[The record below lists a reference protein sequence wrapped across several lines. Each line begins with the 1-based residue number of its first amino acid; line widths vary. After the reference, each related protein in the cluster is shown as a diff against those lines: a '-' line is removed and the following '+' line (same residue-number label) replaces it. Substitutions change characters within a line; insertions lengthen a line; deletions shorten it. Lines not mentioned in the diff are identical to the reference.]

1 MSDLPGQKR
10 IDYLVT
16 QLRKASKAYYSK
28 QEIISDEQ
36 WDNLYYELESLDPD
50 NPALQEIGEGV
61 DEEFEGFEK
70 EAHRMFMHSQQK
82 ARNLEEFER
91 WLKKLP
97 ERFKNFIVDHK
108 LDGLSIE
115 LIYENGELVHA
126 LTQGEK
132 TGFDICAHVKK
143 MAHVPLRVKDPDGN
157 PFEGS
162 LRGEMIMSPIVFA
175 EKYESEGY
183 TIPRS
188 TAVGLSKKNG
198 PHLKDIQVIL
208 YDASLEAKTHSEV
221 RSFLTSI
228 PRAKVAESRKIPRSK
243 LMERVTEWYQT
254 LTDARTSDDPSER
267 PELEID
273 GLVVKCDTISKADA
287 TRVKPNFQI
296 AIKFPP
302 QAKITQVLDIIW
314 QQSGETYTPLAILKP
329 ITLCST
335 TIKRATLCNPSIMEE
350 LGIRIGSEVRVTK
363 RNDIIPKVEEVI
375 NVGKNPKPK
384 LPVKCFQCETKLVI
398 AKNRKRLSCP
408 NVACPALL
416 PHRLKKW
423 ITTLDSKF
431 FGDELILAFIR
442 EKSPSHVFEVY
453 DIDPQEMAEWT
464 LTGKRV
470 GISTAKKALTNL
482 RAASKQITVETFLG
496 ALDIRTIG
504 PKVFGFLTQA
514 GHDLLSLRDADVEI
528 LQEIKGISAIRAKY
542 IVDGLAVL
550 SDEIDGLIER
560 AVTLKESEITSE
572 RKGSVCFTGAL
583 SQPRKVMEV
592 LAYEGGYE
600 IKSGVSKGL
609 TYLVTP
615 DANSGSAK
623 NRKAQELG
631 VKVIDEPTFRKL
643 LE

>member
-1 MSDLPGQKR
+1 MPDQKR

-16 QLRKASKAYYSK
+16 NLRKASKAYYSK

-36 WDNLYYELESLDPD
+36 WDELYYELEALDPD
-50 NPALQEIGEGV
+50 NPALQEIGEGA

-70 EAHRMFMHSQQK
+70 EPHRMFMHSQQK
-82 ARNLEEFER
+82 ARDLKEFKR
-91 WLKKLP
+91 WLDKLP
-97 ERFKNFIVDHK
+97 ERFKNFVIDHK

-115 LIYENGELVHA
+115 LVYEGGVLTHA

-132 TGFDICAHVKK
+132 TGFDIVAHVKK
-143 MAHVPLRVKDPDGN
+143 MAHVPLRVTDPNGD

-162 LRGEMIMSPIVFA
+162 LRGEMIMSPVVFA
-175 EKYESEGY
+175 EKYEADGY

-198 PHLKDIQVIL
+198 AHLKDIQVVL

-221 RSFLTSI
+221 RAFLTNI
-228 PRAKVAESRKIPRSK
+228 PKAKVAESKKVPRSK
-243 LMERVTEWYQT
+243 LMERVTEWYKT
-254 LTDARTSDDPSER
+254 LTEARVSDDPDER

-273 GLVVKCDTISKADA
+273 GLVIKCDTISKVDA
-287 TRVKPNFQI
+287 TRAKPNFQI
-296 AIKFPP
+296 ALKFPP
-302 QAKITQVLDIIW
+302 QAKVTTVVDIVW
-314 QQSGETYTPLAILKP
+314 QQSGATYTPLALLEP

-335 TIKRATLCNPSIMEE
+335 TIKRATLCNPSIMRE
-350 LGIRIGSEVRVTK
+350 LGIRVGSEVRVSK

-375 NVGKNPKPK
+375 EVGTEPKPK
-384 LPVKCFQCETKLVI
+384 LPARCFECDSKLSLGE
-398 AKNRKRLSCP
+398 NQKRLWCP

-431 FGDELILAFIR
+431 FGDQLILAFIR
-442 EKSPSHVFEVY
+442 EKSPTNIFEVY
-453 DIDPQEMAEWT
+453 DIDPKEMSEWL

-470 GISTAKKALTNL
+470 GIANAKKALANL

-496 ALDIRTIG
+496 GLDIHTIG
-504 PKVFGFLTQA
+504 PKVFAFLTQA
-514 GHDLLSLRDADVEI
+514 GFDLLSLRDADVESLAEVKNI
-528 LQEIKGISAIRAKY
+528 GPTRARY
-542 IVDGLAVL
+542 IVDGLRSL
-550 SDEIDGLIER
+550 SDEIDGLIDR
-560 AVTLKESEITSE
+560 AVTLRESEAATE

-583 SQPRKVMEV
+583 SQPRKIMEV
-592 LAYEGGYE
+592 LAFEGGYE

-631 VKVIDEPTFRKL
+631 VKVIDENTFRGL
-643 LE
+643 LG